1 MAKEAAPQIQTIDP
15 AAVQLLKRAEALGY
29 TTAFSRAAKMA
40 PCPIGAE
47 GACCQMCDMGPC
59 RLVPTK
65 ANPDPVGV
73 CGATRATVAARNMAR
88 HIAAGTA
95 AHSDHGR
102 DLIFTLDAIAK
113 DEAQGYELR
122 DVAKLQT
129 IASYFGIKPDGKNPK
144 ELAAAISAAAL
155 ADMAGQRGELK
166 YTARAPKKRL
176 EIWRNLGIVPRG
188 VDREVV
194 DTLHRTHM
202 GDDQDAEHILLGSMR
217 TALADGWGGAM
228 MATDISDVLFGTP
241 SPLVTQVNLG
251 VLKTD
256 EVNIIVHGHEPTL
269 SEMIVRAVDD
279 PELVAYAKSKG
290 AKGIN
295 LSGICCTSNEVLMR
309 QGVPSAGNFLNQEL
323 AIMTGAVEAMVV
335 DVQCIM
341 QALGDLSKKFHTKLI
356 TTSPKVKI
364 EGATHIEFDER
375 HALDIAK
382 QIVREAI
389 DNYPNRG
396 AVEIP
401 SNLSDLVPGFSHEY
415 IRYMQGGVF
424 RGSFRPLNDAVM
436 SGRLR
441 GVAGVVGCNNPR
453 TTQDAAHKY
462 IVEELLKNDILV
474 VMTGC
479 GALGNAKYGMLTG
492 EAAMQIAGP
501 GLREVCEAIGIP
513 PVLHM
518 GSCVDNTRIL
528 TVLTEMASEGGL
540 GEDIS
545 DIPGVGIAPEWM
557 SEKALAIGTYFAAS
571 GVYVLFGVSSPVESS
586 EKVTKIMSEG
596 WEKSV
601 GGKLEFVP
609 DIQEIVRRSLA
620 HIDAKRAALKLPP
633 YDPTKWGKSG
643 DERMKKLVAMS
654 PDQRRAALYGSPR
667 GNGSGGNGHSH

>member
-1 MAKEAAPQIQTIDP
+1 MAKESAPQIQTIDP
-15 AAVQLLKRAEALGY
+15 AAAQMLKRADALGY

-59 RLVPTK
+59 RLTPTK

-73 CGATRATVAARNMAR
+73 CGATRSTVAARNMAR

-102 DLIFTLDAIAK
+102 DLIFTLEAIAK
-113 DEAQGYELR
+113 GEAQGYELR
-122 DVAKLQT
+122 DVAKLRT
-129 IASYFGIKPDGKNPK
+129 VAGYFGIKSDGKDAK
-144 ELAAAISAAAL
+144 QLAREISAAAL

-166 YTARAPKKRL
+166 YVARAPKKRI
-176 EIWRNLGIVPRG
+176 EIWRSLGIVPRG

-202 GDDQDAEHILLGSMR
+202 GDDQDADHLLLGALR
-217 TALADGWGGAM
+217 TSLADGWGGSM

-251 VLKTD
+251 VLKMD
-256 EVNIIVHGHEPTL
+256 EVNLVIHGHEPTL
-269 SEMIVRAVDD
+269 SEMIVKAVED
-279 PELVAYAKSKG
+279 PQLIEYAKSKG

-295 LSGICCTSNEVLMR
+295 LCGICCTSNEVLMR

-323 AIMTGAVEAMVV
+323 AVMTGAVEAMIV

-341 QALGDLSKKFHTKLI
+341 QALGDLSKKFHTKFI

-364 EGATHIEFDER
+364 DGATHIEFDEH

-382 QIVREAI
+382 QIVRTAI
-389 DNYPNRG
+389 DNFPNRG
-396 AVEIP
+396 SVEIP
-401 SNLSDLVPGFSHEY
+401 SNMSDCVPGFSHEY
-415 IRYMQGGVF
+415 IRYMQGGVL

-436 SGRLR
+436 SGRIR

-453 TTQDAAHKY
+453 TTHDAAHNY
-462 IVEELLKNDILV
+462 IVKELLKNDVLV
-474 VMTGC
+474 AQTGC
-479 GALGNAKYGMLTG
+479 GALANAKYGILTG
-492 EAAMQIAGP
+492 EAAMELAGP

-513 PVLHM
+513 PVLHL

-557 SEKALAIGTYFAAS
+557 SEKALAIGAYFAAS
-571 GVYVLFGVSSPVESS
+571 GVYVLFGVNSPVESS
-586 EKVTKIMSEG
+586 ERVTQIMSEG
-596 WEKSV
+596 WEKIV

-609 DIQEIVRRSLA
+609 EPQEIVRRSLA

-633 YDPTKWGKSG
+633 YDSGKFGKSG
-643 DERMKKLVAMS
+643 DKRFNELLAMKAEE
-654 PDQRRAALYGSPR
+654 RRAALYGFVH
-667 GNGSGGNGHSH
+667 NHDHDGNGHSH

>member
-1 MAKEAAPQIQTIDP
+1 MAKEAAPKIQTIDP
-15 AAVQLLKRAEALGY
+15 AAAQMLQRAETLGY
-29 TTAFSRAAKMA
+29 STAFSRAAKMA

-113 DEAQGYELR
+113 GEAQGYELR
-122 DVAKLQT
+122 DLAKLQT
-129 IASYFGIKPDGKNPK
+129 IAAYFGIKADGKDALK
-144 ELAAAISAAAL
+144 LAAEISAAAL
-155 ADMAGQRGELK
+155 ADMAGQKGELK
-166 YTARAPKKRL
+166 YTARAPKKRI
-176 EIWRNLGIVPRG
+176 EIWRSLGVMPRG

-202 GDDQDAEHILLGSMR
+202 GDDQDAEHILNGAIR
-217 TALADGWGGAM
+217 TSLADGWGGSM

-251 VLKTD
+251 VLKND
-256 EVNIIVHGHEPTL
+256 EVNIVIHGHEPTL
-269 SEMIVRAVDD
+269 SQLIARAVDD
-279 PELVAYAKSKG
+279 PELLAYAKTKG
-290 AKGIN
+290 ANGIN
-295 LSGICCTSNEVLMR
+295 LCGICCTANEVLMR

-323 AIMTGAVEAMVV
+323 AVMTGAVEAMVV

-341 QALGDLSKKFHTKLI
+341 QALGPLSAKFHTKFI

-364 EGATHIEFDER
+364 EGATHIEFEEH
-375 HALDIAK
+375 HAYDIAK
-382 QIVREAI
+382 QIVKEAI

-401 SNLSDLVPGFSHEY
+401 SNLSDCVPGFSHEY
-415 IRYMQGGVF
+415 IRYMLGGVF
-424 RGSFRPLNDAVM
+424 RGSFRPLNDAIM

-453 TTQDAAHKY
+453 TTHDKAHY
-462 IVEELLKNDILV
+462 DIVKEFLKNDVLV
-474 VMTGC
+474 VQTGC
-479 GALGNAKYGMLTG
+479 GALANAKYGILTG
-492 EAAMQIAGP
+492 EAALEMSGP

-518 GSCVDNTRIL
+518 GSCVDNSRIL
-528 TVLTEMASEGGL
+528 TVLAEMASEGGL
-540 GEDIS
+540 GDDIS

-557 SEKALAIGTYFAAS
+557 SEKALAIGAYFAAS
-571 GVYVLFGVSSPVESS
+571 GVYVLFGVNSPVEAS
-586 EKVTKIMSEG
+586 ETVVKIMSEG
-596 WEKSV
+596 WEKQY

-609 DIQEIVRRSLA
+609 EPAEIVRRSLA

-633 YDPTKWGKSG
+633 CDPNKFGQSG
-643 DERMKKLVAMS
+643 DARMNELLKLQSEERLT
-654 PDQRRAALYGSPR
+654 ALYGAPVMAE
-667 GNGSGGNGHSH
+667 